1 MDTIAT
7 VTYSQAHGLV
17 LTSEQGHRVHIKEN
31 LAGFMLAFSFNAPNR
46 MPETGTAWQRVAAA
60 AADWKHQLQAEL
72 AQSLAHDGFDGA
84 WTADAWAETCA
95 ASIVPM
101 QLPTDD
107 DVPEYGDR
115 A

>member
-1 MDTIAT
+1 MDTVTT

-31 LAGFMLAFSFNAPNR
+31 LAGFMLAYSFSAPSQV
-46 MPETGTAWQRVAAA
+46 PETGTPWQRVAAA
-60 AADWKHQLQAEL
+60 AASRL
-72 AQSLAHDGFDGA
+72 ADGIQSV
-84 WTADAWAETCA
+84 
-95 ASIVPM
+95 VPM

-107 DVPEYGDR
+107 DVPEYGDH